1 MTVIQDIDEIQAVL
15 DRLQGEEIATLQ
27 VLGIN
32 SLKSTTPL
40 PEALVGDTVE
50 STSVE
55 NRVVAITTTR
65 YAIVFDLQRTGKLVW
80 LDGVQPYL
88 MVAGS
93 LRPTARLLLASGRG
107 LDLTEPARTKRITV
121 TLTTRV

>member
-1 MTVIQDIDEIQAVL
+1 MTVTQTIDEIQAIL
-15 DRLQGEEIATLQ
+15 DRLQGGEIATLQ

-32 SLKSTTPL
+32 SLKSTAPL
-40 PEALVGDTVE
+40 LQAIVGDAIE

-80 LDGVQPYL
+80 LDGVQPFL

-93 LRPTARLLLASGRG
+93 MRPTARLLLASGQG
-107 LDLTEPARTKRITV
+107 VDLTEPAKTKRITV